1 MSDIPPG
8 TPNDLHAGGAAGM
21 TSTAVTDIADPIV
34 EEVRAIRDAYAR
46 SLNYDLAAIVAD
58 LQARQTEHAN
68 LVVNLPPKHIKD
80 T

>member
-21 TSTAVTDIADPIV
+21 TSTAIADPIV
-34 EEVRAIRDAYAR
+34 EEVRAIRDAYAK
-46 SLNYDLAAIVAD
+46 SLNYDLSAIVAD
-58 LQARQTEHAN
+58 LQARQAEHAH

-80 T
+80 A